1 MSKKNNKYQNHSQV
15 KDEAENEEI
24 NDYQPA
30 KRKGHGD
37 QRKANQ
43 RAKQQR
49 LDFEFIS
56 AISEARHAA

>member
-1 MSKKNNKYQNHSQV
+1 MKKHNNKYQNHSRTN
-15 KDEAENEEI
+15 DDTEMPEANT
-24 NDYQPA
+24 YQPA

-37 QRKANQ
+37 QRKASQ

-49 LDFEFIS
+49 QDFEYIA